1 MKIAWKLR
9 ILYIAKYAIRI
20 KKKIKYVGDL
30 NTLFGRKCKYAMNI
44 ASVVNKDY
52 FENQAVKTLRNF
64 LFHTNLNL
72 QTKDSFNF
80 ANDCRYRVAKM
91 YKKHI
96 GALLGRSLV
105 LSTVFDT
112 EIGYLTKFFARKRK
126 GVSMK
131 RNIRIVRQLGAIKPE
146 IKLKVLQLYMA
157 RMKFYYIVK
166 TLKWF
171 LLYR

>member
-1 MKIAWKLR
+1 
-9 ILYIAKYAIRI
+9 
-20 KKKIKYVGDL
+20 
-30 NTLFGRKCKYAMNI
+30 
-44 ASVVNKDY
+44 
-52 FENQAVKTLRNF
+52 
-64 LFHTNLNL
+64 
-72 QTKDSFNF
+72 
-80 ANDCRYRVAKM
+80 M

-96 GALLGRSLV
+96 GALLGRSMV

-112 EIGYLTKFFARKRK
+112 EIGVLTKFFARKRK

-131 RNIRIVRQLGAIKPE
+131 RNIRIVRQLGSIKPE

-171 LLYR
+171 LLYRQD